1 METSHPVPRS
11 GRGKPGAAARWKDH
25 DSKEV
30 RVKLDN
36 LTAPQ
41 RQLVRALI
49 AAAASIPTQKEDSPA
64 VEMPSESVGGRRVSV
79 NPS

>member
-1 METSHPVPRS
+1 VETSHPVPRS

-30 RVKLDN
+30 RVKLEN

-49 AAAASIPTQKEDSPA
+49 AAAASIPTQEDATEVHGPVA
-64 VEMPSESVGGRRVSV
+64 SEGGRRVSV